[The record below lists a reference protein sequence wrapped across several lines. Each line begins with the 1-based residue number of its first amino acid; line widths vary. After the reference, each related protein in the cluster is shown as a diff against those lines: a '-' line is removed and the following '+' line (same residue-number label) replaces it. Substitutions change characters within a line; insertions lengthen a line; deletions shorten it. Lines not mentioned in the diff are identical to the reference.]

1 MFKDYN
7 SKMSFM
13 HLSFSFEPSGGV
25 LFFVVQWK
33 SKTRA
38 VIFQEALICLIG
50 SFSSAETEAYV
61 TSFNPLFSFTIM
73 QQ

>member
-1 MFKDYN
+1 MFKEDN

-25 LFFVVQWK
+25 VFFVVQWK

-38 VIFQEALICLIG
+38 VVFQDAFVGLIG
-50 SFSSAETEAYV
+50 SFSSTGTKAHV
-61 TSFNPLFSFTIM
+61 TTFNPLFSFITM
-73 QQ
+73 QE

>member
-1 MFKDYN
+1 MFKEDN

-13 HLSFSFEPSGGV
+13 HLSFSFEPGGGL

-38 VIFQEALICLIG
+38 VIFQEVFVGLIG

-61 TSFNPLFSFTIM
+61 TTFNPLFSFIIM
-73 QQ
+73 QE

>member
-1 MFKDYN
+1 MFKEDN

-13 HLSFSFEPSGGV
+13 HLSFSFEPGGGV
-25 LFFVVQWK
+25 LFFVVPWK

-38 VIFQEALICLIG
+38 VIFQEALVCVIG
-50 SFSSAETEAYV
+50 SFSSAKTEAYV